1 MTTTTVISVP
11 YTGSNQI
18 AIVDS
23 TYGVPVTAHMWGAG
37 GGSTSLYPGGGGGYS
52 QVQFVANPGDTIE
65 VVIGQGGGAGGRT
78 QPPLAPPTTWTT
90 RSEGCSTTL
99 YTGAQFN
106 QSFYVVPVATI
117 NTYGVWNVPYPPG
130 TGINGQIQ
138 VWDWASVY
146 FPVSGT
152 YTIQG
157 SSYANT
163 NSVSIDG
170 AVVISDSQGNLYPVQ
185 ATVYVAAGY
194 HSISITTTYYDRR
207 QRTAASVAY
216 TINQSNP
223 SRIPNTPAGRPG
235 AAYIALLF
243 NTRFP
248 PPTAGATPVYAYGN
262 GDSFLDQWGVWG
274 ADQTE
279 LSFARTYNVT
289 FLAPYKI
296 LFEMSASNIGTLA
309 FDGSTVITRTA
320 ANNPNTPT
328 QYFADVAAGT
338 YTLVISATGAAGALN
353 RVGVI
358 LSYGGQKSFSG
369 GRGGISDPTS
379 RQGFGGGGGGA
390 TVLAVNEKF
399 IGIAGGGAGGAG
411 AAPTN
416 IDYITTK
423 YTGSTATQP
432 FGAPGLSGWPGSW
445 APVVIA
451 PGTSGWYELSYTYT
465 VVDSG
470 ATFSGPVVSY
480 CVVVNGVRV
489 YGPTAPVGSGAAL
502 PPANTFQRGKFVGY
516 SYSVYQPGGG
526 TDYTFFTAVY
536 NLDYTSLASNAITD
550 AQFNGQNGQ
559 DVFNFNTTDTGGG
572 GGGGGGSRGG
582 NGGAGRGSGGG
593 GFSGYNGLSLGDSIV
608 DSTGRLPHI
617 NAYYPYGGVAEGG
630 ATGET
635 ATRYIGNP
643 ATDPFHS
650 VDLVGSGYYVRNTGV
665 SGGSNL
671 VIGYYVIVNG
681 TSVYQSLGGAAQ
693 APPVSLAVKA
703 GFVGYS
709 YNQTFDVDGVPHYE
723 NVECFSFDYITSTAG
738 GNGGNGFV
746 ALEFQTG
753 GGGSIK
759 DGGEWK
765 SVQTIYVNDQGVWK
779 EAQSVFINQEGI
791 WKPVQGAPVPVFLE
805 YNSLFGAWTRPYSA
819 GSLLAPPPPAPSYT
833 EIGGSTSDGYG
844 GGGDGGGGK
853 VICTALYELGLMD
866 KDIYQYD
873 QAFGQWLY
881 QNNPV
886 AYKGYR
892 MWADILVAYVK
903 GEGRPL
909 LPKLMFWKSR
919 DEQQALSQ
927 RIAISV
933 AQFVGSA
940 FANEIAR
947 RAGHNLPWSLRGWLT
962 VSLGLI
968 VCKSIGF
975 VFAKTKKYKE
985 LTQ

>member
-78 QPPLAPPTTWTT
+78 QPPPAPPTTWTT

-106 QSFYVVPVATI
+106 QSFYAVPVATI

-130 TGINGQIQ
+130 TGINGQTQ

-194 HSISITTTYYDRR
+194 HSISITTTYNDRR

-289 FLAPYKI
+289 FLAPYRI

-399 IGIAGGGAGGAG
+399 IGVAGGGGGGAG

-416 IDYITTK
+416 INYITTK

-432 FGAPGLSGWPGSW
+432 FSGNFNNGQP
-445 APVVIA
+445 PVVIA
-451 PGTSGWYELSYTYT
+451 PGTSGYYIKLRIIYNDVGNELQTIDDGYS
-465 VVDSG
+465 
-470 ATFSGPVVSY
+470 
-480 CVVVNGVRV
+480 VVVNGVVV
-489 YGPTAPVGSGAAL
+489 YQNQGPSGAT
-502 PPANTFQRGKFVGY
+502 PPPLTLAQKTTFVGN
-516 SYSVYQPGGG
+516 SYVNGTPGPYNQLDIVQCWNF
-526 TDYTFFTAVY
+526 DYR
-536 NLDYTSLASNAITD
+536 SLASDAITD

-665 SGGSNL
+665 SGESNL

-709 YNQTFDVDGVPHYE
+709 YNQTFFVDGVPHYE

-765 SVQTIYVNDQGVWK
+765 SVQTIYVNDQGVWQ
-779 EAQSVFINQEGI
+779 EVQSIFINEEGI

-805 YNSLFGAWTRPYSA
+805 YNSLFGAWPRPYSA

>member
-37 GGSTSLYPGGGGGYS
+37 GGSTSLYPGAGGGYS
-52 QVQFVANPGDTIE
+52 QAKFVANPGDTIA
-65 VVIGQGGGAGGRT
+65 VIVGQGGGGGGVT
-78 QPPLAPPTTWTT
+78 QPPPSPPTTWTT
-90 RSEGCSTTL
+90 RSEGCDTTL
-99 YTGAQFN
+99 YTGFQFN
-106 QSFYVVPVATI
+106 QTLFAAPVATI

-130 TGINGQIQ
+130 TGINGQTQ
-138 VWDWASVY
+138 TWTWASVY
-146 FPVSGT
+146 FPVSSY

-157 SSYANT
+157 SSYANS
-163 NSVSIDG
+163 NSISIDG
-170 AVVISDSQGNLYPVQ
+170 VVAVSDSQGNLYPVQ
-185 ATVYVAAGY
+185 ANVYVAAGY
-194 HSISITTTYYDRR
+194 HSISITTTYNDRR

-223 SRIPNTPAGRPG
+223 PRIPNTPAGRPG

-248 PPTAGATPVYAYGN
+248 PSTAGATPVFAYGN

-279 LSFARTYNVT
+279 ISFARTYSVT
-289 FLAPYKI
+289 FLGPYRI
-296 LFEMSASNIGTLA
+296 LFEMSASNIGTLS
-309 FDGSTVITRTA
+309 FDGSIVITRTA
-320 ANNPNTPT
+320 ADSPNTPT

-358 LSYGGQKSFSG
+358 LSYGSQKSFSG

-416 IDYITTK
+416 INYITTK

-451 PGTSGWYELSYTYT
+451 PGTSGWYEQAYTIID
-465 VVDSG
+465 VSSG
-470 ATFSGPVVSY
+470 GTSSGPVVSY
-480 CVVVNGVRV
+480 CMIVNGVIV
-489 YGPTAPVGSGAAL
+489 YGPTAPVGSGAAP

-516 SYSVYQPGGG
+516 SYSVYQPGGAN
-526 TDYTFFTAVY
+526 DYTFFTAVY

-550 AQFNGQNGQ
+550 AMYNGQNGQ

-593 GFSGYNGLSLGDSIV
+593 GFSGYNGLSLGDTIV

-617 NAYYPYGGVAEGG
+617 NTYYPYGGVAEGG
-630 ATGET
+630 T
-635 ATRYIGNP
+635 
-643 ATDPFHS
+643 
-650 VDLVGSGYYVRNTGV
+650 
-665 SGGSNL
+665 
-671 VIGYYVIVNG
+671 
-681 TSVYQSLGGAAQ
+681 TS
-693 APPVSLAVKA
+693 
-703 GFVGYS
+703 
-709 YNQTFDVDGVPHYE
+709 
-723 NVECFSFDYITSTAG
+723 TSTA
-738 GNGGNGFV
+738 GGNGFV

-779 EAQSVFINQEGI
+779 EAQSIFINEEGI

-833 EIGGSTSDGYG
+833 DLGGSSGTDGYG
-844 GGGDGGGGK
+844 GGDSGGGK